1 MLLIK
6 KNIWAFRHMVIEGNT
21 SYSGRYL
28 FCVSLSQKVFLRPTT
43 KNDLKKSYE
52 LLILIRKSTA
62 SNFY

>member
-1 MLLIK
+1 
-6 KNIWAFRHMVIEGNT
+6 MVIEGNN

-28 FCVSLSQKVFLRPTT
+28 FCVSLSQKGFLRPTM
-43 KNDLKKSYE
+43 KNDFKKSYK

>member
-1 MLLIK
+1 
-6 KNIWAFRHMVIEGNT
+6 MVIEGNT